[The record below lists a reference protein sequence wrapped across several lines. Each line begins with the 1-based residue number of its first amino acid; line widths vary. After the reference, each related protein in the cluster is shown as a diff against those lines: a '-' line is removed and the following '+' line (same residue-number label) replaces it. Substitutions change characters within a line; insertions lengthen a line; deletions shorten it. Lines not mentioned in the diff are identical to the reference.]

1 MRTTKTIT
9 KDFFSQY
16 WMLLLIILL
25 KMIVQYVVV
34 NPVYELHRDEFLHL
48 DQANHLAVG
57 FISVPPFTSLISK
70 LIYLLGGSMFWIKF
84 FPALFGALTIV
95 FAWLIV
101 ETLGG
106 KFLSKV
112 LVSTALLFSVM
123 VRINILFQ
131 PNSFDILAWTLIFY
145 LLLKYIQSKKP
156 KWLYF
161 LAIAIAIGLYNKYN
175 LAFLLIGLT
184 TGLLLTSQ
192 RNILFESTFWKALL
206 LLAILLLPNIIWEV
220 IHHFPVL
227 EHMKALKASQLDNNT
242 SAGFLK
248 DQVLYFSGSLLLI
261 VAALVAFI
269 YFKPYL
275 PYRFVGL
282 SFVIILALFAFLK
295 AKGYYAIGLYPVML
309 AFGSVYIERV
319 FKGYWKPVVVSFLIL
334 NNLLVFILTAKII
347 YPIYSPSEIRQHTKE
362 FEKLGMLRWED
373 GQNHALPQDF
383 ADMIG
388 WKEMASKSLKAYN
401 MIPADE
407 LKNTLVF
414 CDNYGQA
421 GALNYYNRGK
431 MPEAYSFNTDY
442 IYWLPR
448 MNVIKNI
455 LLIGKEPNIGIIH
468 LFSSYKIIDTVENAS
483 AREKGTRII
492 LLSGA
497 RPEFTDIFYKKAE
510 ERKAKFD
517 IF

>member
-1 MRTTKTIT
+1 M
-9 KDFFSQY
+9 
-16 WMLLLIILL
+16 IIVL

-57 FISVPPFTSLISK
+57 FISVPPFTSLVSK

-101 ETLGG
+101 ETLEG
-106 KFLSKV
+106 KLLSKI

-123 VRINILFQ
+123 IRINILFQ
-131 PNSFDILAWTLIFY
+131 PNSFDILAWTMIFY
-145 LLLKYIQSKKP
+145 LLLKYIQSEKP

-175 LAFLLIGLT
+175 LVFLLIGLT

-192 RNILFESTFWKALL
+192 RNLFMKSSFWKALL

-242 SAGFLK
+242 SVGFLK
-248 DQVLYFSGSLLLI
+248 DQVLFFSGSLLLI
-261 VAALVAFI
+261 VSALVAFT
-269 YFKPYL
+269 YFKPFL

-282 SFVIILALFAFLK
+282 SFVITIVLFAFLK
-295 AKGYYAIGLYPVML
+295 AKGYYAIGLYPVIL
-309 AFGSVYIERV
+309 AFGSVYIEHV
-319 FKGYWKPVVVSFLIL
+319 FKRYWKPVVVSFLIL

-388 WKEMASKSLKAYN
+388 WKEMASKSLFAYK
-401 MIPADE
+401 MIPVVE
-407 LKNTLVF
+407 LKYTLVF
-414 CDNYGQA
+414 CDNYGQT

-448 MNVIKNI
+448 MKRIKNI
-455 LLIGKEPNIGIIH
+455 VLVGKEPDLEILK
-468 LFSSYKIIDTVENAS
+468 LFSSVQLVATIENEY
-483 AREKGTRII
+483 AREKGTKIY

-497 RPEFTDIFYKKAE
+497 IPAFTDLFYKKAA
-510 ERKAKFD
+510 ERIKNFD